1 MINHIVVCIKPIPDP
16 EYYHQITIDPVKKT
30 IQREGIP
37 TIINPEDRHALEE
50 ALRIREKHG
59 GKVILTSM
67 APPSAQ
73 TNLLE
78 GLAMGADEA
87 YLLSDRRFAG
97 ADTLATSYV
106 LAKGIEKIGGADL
119 VITGTQ
125 TGDGA
130 TAQVS
135 SQLGEWL
142 CVPHLWNVMEYY
154 IESVDEVFVK
164 TRVENGYLEWK
175 ATLPMVIGV
184 TREINKPRLI
194 SVMGVMKAKKKP
206 YAVYTADDL
215 DLDPSRIGFE
225 GSPTQPGEVF
235 TPDIKRSCELVKG
248 TGEELVHT
256 LLAKLR
262 ERGIQIESYSD
273 GCQAG
278 VRE

>member
-50 ALRIREKHG
+50 ALRIKEKNG
-59 GKVILTSM
+59 GKVILISM

-142 CVPHLWNVMEYY
+142 KMPHLWNVMEYSM
-154 IESVDEVFVK
+154 ESQNEVFVK
-164 TRVENGYLEWK
+164 TRAENGHMEWK
-175 ATLPMVIGV
+175 AMLPMVIGV
-184 TREINKPRLI
+184 TREINKPRLT
-194 SVMGVMKAKKKP
+194 SVMGVMKAKMKP
-206 YAVYTADDL
+206 YAVYMADDL
-215 DLDPSRIGFE
+215 DIEPPRIGLE

-235 TPDIKRSCELVKG
+235 APDMKRSCKLVKG
-248 TGEELVHT
+248 TGEALVNT
-256 LLAKLR
+256 LLSKLR
-262 ERGIQIESYSD
+262 EKGIQIESFAA
-273 GCQAG
+273 GCQTG
-278 VRE
+278 VTE